1 MSASITRLTL
11 GLGLLG
17 VPAIVAAA
25 EPTDEIT
32 VQVIGDEG
40 AKAITQ
46 QIRLPVREHKAT
58 ALESAR
64 EQREAVSEQRR
75 QFEEQ
80 AHEQRTDAV
89 GGRGPGGR

>member
-11 GLGLLG
+11 SLGLLG
-17 VPAIVAAA
+17 VPAITAAA
-25 EPTDEIT
+25 DPADEIT

-46 QIRLPVREHKAT
+46 QIRLP
-58 ALESAR
+58 AR
-64 EQREAVSEQRR
+64 ERKAATETVRDQREALSEQRR

-80 AHEQRTDAV
+80 AREQRTDAA
-89 GGRGPGGR
+89 GGRAPGGR